1 MDNEDFEGL
10 MDGLREAVDDIKA
23 RQAAYVKEV
32 RAKTQLSQAAFAQR
46 YHLNV
51 RTVQNW
57 EGGKSV
63 DKVGQVLLRLI
74 DRDPVAVDNMLNH

>member
-1 MDNEDFEGL
+1 MDNEDFAGL
-10 MDGLREAVDDIKA
+10 VDGLREAVDDIKT
-23 RQAAYVKEV
+23 RKGSYVKEV

-57 EGGKSV
+57 EGGKPV
-63 DKVGQVLLRLI
+63 DKVGQVLLQLI
-74 DRDPVAVDNMLNH
+74 DRDPVAVDRMLNS